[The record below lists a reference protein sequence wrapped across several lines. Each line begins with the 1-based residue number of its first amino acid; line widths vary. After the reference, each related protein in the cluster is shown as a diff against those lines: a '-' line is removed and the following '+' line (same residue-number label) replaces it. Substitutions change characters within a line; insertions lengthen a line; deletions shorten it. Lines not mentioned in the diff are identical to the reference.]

1 MDTPPPAPIT
11 PLGARTP
18 HAHPAL
24 PGFIGGLA
32 LLILAGAYLVYADAS
47 GHWPYSHT
55 TPPVEESPVPT
66 ASPSP
71 SPVSEYRNATYGF
84 FIPLPADWQGYSVIV
99 LQWQGTDVAT
109 GNVTEH
115 GPKIVL
121 RNPKWTAAAPYEDM
135 PVLVFTPAQWAKVQ
149 AETLSLGAA
158 PIGPSLLGQ
167 NSKYILALPAR
178 YNFDY
183 NTGFEEVDTIVHSLK
198 AFQP

>member
-1 MDTPPPAPIT
+1 MT

-24 PGFIGGLA
+24 PGFIAGLV
-32 LLILAGAYLVYADAS
+32 LLILAGAYLVWADMS
-47 GHWPYSHT
+47 GHWPYSGNT
-55 TPPVEESPVPT
+55 TVMEEPLT
-66 ASPSP
+66 
-71 SPVSEYRNATYGF
+71 EYRNAKYGF
-84 FIPLPADWQGYSVIV
+84 FIPLPADWHGYSVITH
-99 LQWQGTDVAT
+99 QWQGTDVAT
-109 GNVTEH
+109 GRVTER
-115 GPKIVL
+115 GPELVL

-135 PVLVFTPAQWAKVQ
+135 PILVFTPAQWAKVQ

-183 NTGFEEVDTIVHSLK
+183 LTGFEEVDTIVHTLK
-198 AFQP
+198 AFEP